1 MASPSQRN
9 EATSQEEEEEEDEEF
24 YGEGLDVE
32 EFDPWKHFIYSQ

>member
-9 EATSQEEEEEEDEEF
+9 EATSQEEEEEEEF

>member
-9 EATSQEEEEEEDEEF
+9 EATSQEEEDEEF

>member
-9 EATSQEEEEEEDEEF
+9 EATSQEEEEF

-32 EFDPWKHFIYSQ
+32 DFDPWKHFIYSQ